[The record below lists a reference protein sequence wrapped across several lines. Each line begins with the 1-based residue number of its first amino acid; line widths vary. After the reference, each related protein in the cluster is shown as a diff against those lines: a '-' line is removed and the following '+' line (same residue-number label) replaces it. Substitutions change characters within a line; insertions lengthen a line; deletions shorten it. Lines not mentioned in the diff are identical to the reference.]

1 MWDETKQQQLNEL
14 QRREAENMRT
24 SEEEHALE
32 ILLSELEHKEW
43 WMLNPALER
52 EREKQ
57 SRLQTEISRIETQN
71 AVLSALASR
80 QDDLAKR
87 AAVQLKSLRNEH
99 EALKTERERVLHDLA
114 A

>member
-1 MWDETKQQQLNEL
+1 MEQSEWQTLN
-14 QRREAENMRT
+14 
-24 SEEEHALE
+24 S
-32 ILLSELEHKEW
+32 
-43 WMLNPALER
+43 ALER

-57 SRLQTEISRIETQN
+57 SDLQTEISHAETQN
-71 AVLSALASR
+71 AVLTAIASR

-87 AAVQLKSLRNEH
+87 AATQLKSLRNEH